1 MHVVLLGI
9 CFAMGT
15 VAVQLQDRLLA
26 HVMDGAGYGVIGPAL
41 IALCVLAALLV
52 GGRLA
57 PPVAAILVMAAPVPT
72 VAVAHMLFDQVSGAA
87 AHWNGPVEIAV
98 ALFAGLVPSAIGA
111 ALGMLLQQMFDAV
124 R

>member
-1 MHVVLLGI
+1 
-9 CFAMGT
+9 MGT
-15 VAVQLQDRLLA
+15 LAVQLQDRLLA
-26 HVMDGAGYGVIGPAL
+26 QFMAGAGYGVIGPAL

-57 PPVAAILVMAAPVPT
+57 PPIAAILVMAAPVPAI
-72 VAVAHMLFDQVSGAA
+72 AVAHMLADVVASGAA
-87 AHWNGPVEIAV
+87 HPRWPVEIAV

-111 ALGMLLQQMFDAV
+111 ALGMLLQQVFDAV

>member
-9 CFAMGT
+9 CFATGT
-15 VAVQLQDRLLA
+15 LAVHLQDRLLS
-26 HVMDGAGYGVIGPAL
+26 HVMAGSGYGVIGPAL
-41 IALCVLAALLV
+41 LALGVLAALLV

-57 PPVAAILVMAAPVPT
+57 PPIAAILVMAAPVPV
-72 VAVAHMLFDQVSGAA
+72 VAFAHIMVDMFAGGAA
-87 AHWNGPVEIAV
+87 HGRWPVEVAI

-111 ALGMLLQQMFDAV
+111 ALGMLLQQIFDAV